1 MFGNII
7 DKYKEKELY
16 NEDYAQDESDKRID
30 KHFLTL
36 EQFYE
41 QKLEKPVNM
50 IQEVIKQQVKILF
63 KNNIESLCEILNNE
77 INESSN

>member
-7 DKYKEKELY
+7 DKYQKKELY
-16 NEDYAQDESDKRID
+16 NEDYAQEESDKRID

-41 QKLEKPVNM
+41 QKLEKPANM

-63 KNNIESLCEILNNE
+63 KNNIESLCRILNNQ
-77 INESSN
+77 ITESSN

>member
-41 QKLEKPVNM
+41 QKLEKPANM
-50 IQEVIKQQVKILF
+50 I
-63 KNNIESLCEILNNE
+63 
-77 INESSN
+77 